1 MKKYEKI
8 AEWIRKE
15 VEAGALSLG
24 DKLPSENELMAQ
36 FQVSR
41 QTVRTALLLLRKE
54 GIVEGR
60 RGSGSYITANVH
72 RRTGKEIRIAV
83 LLTCVDSYIFPALL
97 RGMEAGL
104 SREGCTLQISVT
116 ENAVEK
122 ERMLLK
128 EFLRMSSIDGL
139 IAEPVKSGLPNPNLG
154 LYRELKS
161 AGVPVLF
168 VNSFY
173 PEIDIP
179 YVSLNDQKAG
189 YIAARHLAE
198 CGHTRIGGIFKA
210 DDGQGRR
217 RYAGYMQAL
226 MERDLKIRSQDVIWI
241 DSNEMA
247 DMEGESEKFLK
258 RLEHCTACVCY
269 NDEIACKLELIL
281 KKGGV
286 QVPQDISIVG
296 IDNSNLA
303 ELSQTPLTSL
313 DNPSEELGR
322 AAAEKIAA
330 CVKHG
335 IKMDTQEFD
344 PRLVIRNSVR
354 MKTGEERKEEHA
366 GTIKARSL

>member
-1 MKKYEKI
+1 MLY
-8 AEWIRKE
+8 
-15 VEAGALSLG
+15 SC
-24 DKLPSENELMAQ
+24 
-36 FQVSR
+36 
-41 QTVRTALLLLRKE
+41 
-54 GIVEGR
+54 GI
-60 RGSGSYITANVH
+60 
-72 RRTGKEIRIAV
+72 GKNRE
-83 LLTCVDSYIFPALL
+83 
-97 RGMEAGL
+97 
-104 SREGCTLQISVT
+104 REGCTLQISVT

-128 EFLRMSSIDGL
+128 EFLRTSSVDGL

-189 YIAARHLAE
+189 YIVARHLAE

-217 RYAGYMQAL
+217 RYADYMQAL

-258 RLEHCTACVCY
+258 RLEHCTACV
-269 NDEIACKLELIL
+269 
-281 KKGGV
+281 
-286 QVPQDISIVG
+286 
-296 IDNSNLA
+296 
-303 ELSQTPLTSL
+303 
-313 DNPSEELGR
+313 
-322 AAAEKIAA
+322 
-330 CVKHG
+330 KHG
-335 IKMDTQEFD
+335 VKMDTQEFD

-366 GTIKARSL
+366 GTIKERSL

>member
-1 MKKYEKI
+1 
-8 AEWIRKE
+8 
-15 VEAGALSLG
+15 
-24 DKLPSENELMAQ
+24 
-36 FQVSR
+36 
-41 QTVRTALLLLRKE
+41 
-54 GIVEGR
+54 
-60 RGSGSYITANVH
+60 
-72 RRTGKEIRIAV
+72 
-83 LLTCVDSYIFPALL
+83 
-97 RGMEAGL
+97 
-104 SREGCTLQISVT
+104 
-116 ENAVEK
+116 
-122 ERMLLK
+122 
-128 EFLRMSSIDGL
+128 
-139 IAEPVKSGLPNPNLG
+139 
-154 LYRELKS
+154 
-161 AGVPVLF
+161 
-168 VNSFY
+168 
-173 PEIDIP
+173 
-179 YVSLNDQKAG
+179 
-189 YIAARHLAE
+189 
-198 CGHTRIGGIFKA
+198 
-210 DDGQGRR
+210 
-217 RYAGYMQAL
+217 

-313 DNPSEELGR
+313 ENPAEELGR

-335 IKMDTQEFD
+335 VKMDTQEFD

-366 GTIKARSL
+366 GTIKERSL

>member
-8 AEWIRKE
+8 AEWIRNE

-24 DKLPSENELMAQ
+24 DKLPPENELMVQ

-41 QTVRTALLLLRKE
+41 QTVRTALSLLRKE

-128 EFLRMSSIDGL
+128 EFLRTSSIDGL

-179 YVSLNDQKAG
+179 YVSLN
-189 YIAARHLAE
+189 
-198 CGHTRIGGIFKA
+198 GGIFKA

-247 DMEGESEKFLK
+247 DMDGESEKFLK

-313 DNPSEELGR
+313 ENPAEELGR

-335 IKMDTQEFD
+335 VKMDTQEFD

-366 GTIKARSL
+366 GTIKERSL

>member
-8 AEWIRKE
+8 AEWIRDE

-24 DKLPSENELMAQ
+24 DKLPPENELMAQ

-41 QTVRTALLLLRKE
+41 QTVRTALSLLRKE

-122 ERMLLK
+122 
-128 EFLRMSSIDGL
+128 
-139 IAEPVKSGLPNPNLG
+139 
-154 LYRELKS
+154 
-161 AGVPVLF
+161 
-168 VNSFY
+168 
-173 PEIDIP
+173 
-179 YVSLNDQKAG
+179 Q
-189 YIAARHLAE
+189 
-198 CGHTRIGGIFKA
+198 
-210 DDGQGRR
+210 
-217 RYAGYMQAL
+217 
-226 MERDLKIRSQDVIWI
+226 
-241 DSNEMA
+241 
-247 DMEGESEKFLK
+247 
-258 RLEHCTACVCY
+258 
-269 NDEIACKLELIL
+269 
-281 KKGGV
+281 
-286 QVPQDISIVG
+286 
-296 IDNSNLA
+296 
-303 ELSQTPLTSL
+303 
-313 DNPSEELGR
+313 GR

-335 IKMDTQEFD
+335 VKMDTQEFD

-366 GTIKARSL
+366 GTIKERSL

>member
-8 AEWIRKE
+8 AEWIRNE
-15 VEAGALSLG
+15 VEAGALS
-24 DKLPSENELMAQ
+24 
-36 FQVSR
+36 
-41 QTVRTALLLLRKE
+41 LLRKE

-128 EFLRMSSIDGL
+128 EFLRTSSIDGL

-258 RLEHCTACVCY
+258 RLEHCTACV
-269 NDEIACKLELIL
+269 
-281 KKGGV
+281 
-286 QVPQDISIVG
+286 
-296 IDNSNLA
+296 
-303 ELSQTPLTSL
+303 
-313 DNPSEELGR
+313 
-322 AAAEKIAA
+322 
-330 CVKHG
+330 KHG
-335 IKMDTQEFD
+335 VKMDTQEFD

-366 GTIKARSL
+366 GTIKERSL

>member
-8 AEWIRKE
+8 AEWIRNE
-15 VEAGALSLG
+15 VEAGALS
-24 DKLPSENELMAQ
+24 
-36 FQVSR
+36 
-41 QTVRTALLLLRKE
+41 LLRKE

-128 EFLRMSSIDGL
+128 EFLRTSSIDGL

-258 RLEHCTACVCY
+258 RLEHC
-269 NDEIACKLELIL
+269 
-281 KKGGV
+281 
-286 QVPQDISIVG
+286 
-296 IDNSNLA
+296 
-303 ELSQTPLTSL
+303 
-313 DNPSEELGR
+313 
-322 AAAEKIAA
+322 AA
-330 CVKHG
+330 CVKQG
-335 IKMDTQEFD
+335 VKMDTQEFD

-366 GTIKARSL
+366 GTIKERSL

>member
-1 MKKYEKI
+1 MLY
-8 AEWIRKE
+8 
-15 VEAGALSLG
+15 SC
-24 DKLPSENELMAQ
+24 
-36 FQVSR
+36 
-41 QTVRTALLLLRKE
+41 
-54 GIVEGR
+54 GI
-60 RGSGSYITANVH
+60 
-72 RRTGKEIRIAV
+72 GKNRE
-83 LLTCVDSYIFPALL
+83 
-97 RGMEAGL
+97 
-104 SREGCTLQISVT
+104 REGCTLQISVT

-128 EFLRMSSIDGL
+128 EFLRTS
-139 IAEPVKSGLPNPNLG
+139 LPNPNLG

-226 MERDLKIRSQDVIWI
+226 MERDLSQDVIWI

-313 DNPSEELGR
+313 ENPAEELGR

-335 IKMDTQEFD
+335 VKIY
-344 PRLVIRNSVR
+344 
-354 MKTGEERKEEHA
+354 A
-366 GTIKARSL
+366 GI